1 MILYYKNLNI
11 DDKLISFKKRI
22 QYSEKLGFIPLRYN
36 NDVFIVQTPILY
48 SPFGISTIYNIID
61 LSFQCNDITNDFIN
75 NCLSKFYITTKRKY
89 TNYIIEDYIR
99 QNKYSKWMRFK
110 VTKGTIFYNQDRDKI
125 HTFESKVLG
134 SYIIELSGLWIING
148 KISFNWSIL
157 SLLKNTFESS

>member
-75 NCLSKFYITTKRKY
+75 NCLSKFYITTNNFHFYHPVKF
-89 TNYIIEDYIR
+89 YII
-99 QNKYSKWMRFK
+99 
-110 VTKGTIFYNQDRDKI
+110 
-125 HTFESKVLG
+125 LP
-134 SYIIELSGLWIING
+134 
-148 KISFNWSIL
+148 
-157 SLLKNTFESS
+157 SLLMIFLFFQNH